1 MTTKKIY
8 AWFLIIIGLLGL
20 AGSVLFAYMLVWVSL
35 FCGAGPNMCD
45 GVFKKVIGTVA
56 VALVVGIL
64 FISMTIYGFK
74 LLNIQGTKG
83 TREKRGKS
91 LQSEAMIIFGLL
103 GMANHFVN
111 SYPTIVLS
119 FRVIF
124 GGCSSSSSDC
134 SPFMNFSV
142 GVTELLKIFT
152 VGGLFLGIVIY
163 GFSRIKRS
171 KEKS

>member
-64 FISMTIYGFK
+64 FVSMTIYGFK
-74 LLNIQGTKG
+74 LLNIKG
-83 TREKRGKS
+83 TRETRGKS

-124 GGCSSSSSDC
+124 GGCSPSSSDC
-134 SPFMNFSV
+134 SPLMDFSA
-142 GVTELLKIFT
+142 GMIELLKIFA